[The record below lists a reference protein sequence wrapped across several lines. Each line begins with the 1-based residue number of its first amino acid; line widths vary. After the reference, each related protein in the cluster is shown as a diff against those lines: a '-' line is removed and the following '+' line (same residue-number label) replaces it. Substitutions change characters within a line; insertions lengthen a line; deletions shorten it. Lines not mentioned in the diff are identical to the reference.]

1 MLTDLRA
8 TRLLCLALLF
18 TSTLSRQAVAQWFIG
33 LEIGSERF
41 WGGSLETTPDQRS
54 FRPYRPTTF
63 SAAVER
69 RSGSLGAALRLRY
82 TDASMALE
90 GSEAVV
96 AVKGVFTIISVSAE
110 ISYGII
116 TLGQNQLLLHAGPVV
131 EHWSLVDEDS
141 RFADVERAISDT
153 LRRVLARSRAFRPMA
168 TPDQP
173 GSHPTG
179 VELVVTIRV
188 DAQRGDSVR
197 TRIELIDPLAAP
209 SLMHR
214 VVSGKPLPRPEAVR
228 EARDLSMV
236 AMTTLTQM
244 SRAPRGGMG
253 VMAETPSAPAPPR
266 P

>member
-63 SAAVER
+63 SAAVEC

-96 AVKGVFTIISVSAE
+96 AVKGVFKVISVSAE

-141 RFADVERAISDT
+141 RF
-153 LRRVLARSRAFRPMA
+153 RV
-168 TPDQP
+168 
-173 GSHPTG
+173 G
-179 VELVVTIRV
+179 
-188 DAQRGDSVR
+188 AQGAVGLN
-197 TRIELIDPLAAP
+197 IPLGGR
-209 SLMHR
+209 M
-214 VVSGKPLPRPEAVR
+214 
-228 EARDLSMV
+228 
-236 AMTTLTQM
+236 AMTLLADAAVVGSPFEQDELDPTYDL
-244 SRAPRGGMG
+244 RALWRRGFAAGL
-253 VMAETPSAPAPPR
+253 R
-266 P
+266 YRL

>member
-96 AVKGVFTIISVSAE
+96 AVKGVFTVISVSAE

-141 RFADVERAISDT
+141 RF
-153 LRRVLARSRAFRPMA
+153 RV
-168 TPDQP
+168 
-173 GSHPTG
+173 G
-179 VELVVTIRV
+179 
-188 DAQRGDSVR
+188 AQGAVGLN
-197 TRIELIDPLAAP
+197 IPLGGR
-209 SLMHR
+209 M
-214 VVSGKPLPRPEAVR
+214 
-228 EARDLSMV
+228 
-236 AMTTLTQM
+236 AMTLLADAAVVGSPFEQDELDPTYDL
-244 SRAPRGGMG
+244 RALWRRGFAAGL
-253 VMAETPSAPAPPR
+253 R
-266 P
+266 YRL